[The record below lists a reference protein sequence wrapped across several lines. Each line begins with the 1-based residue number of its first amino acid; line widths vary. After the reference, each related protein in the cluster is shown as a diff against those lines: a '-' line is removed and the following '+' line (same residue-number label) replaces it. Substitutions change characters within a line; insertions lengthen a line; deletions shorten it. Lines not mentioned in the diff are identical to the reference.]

1 MGATK
6 QVASTGALARAR
18 FEQGDFEEAAR
29 LYEDLLV
36 ANETAEAWNDWAAA
50 QLACGRT
57 GKSEDGFRRAL
68 QLDPTNAQA
77 MANLGVLLVS
87 VNRKGEAIQY
97 LRAAITGLDDAEA
110 QQVQNLIIQCGE
122 PIAAKTAAASGT

>member
-1 MGATK
+1 MGAEQNMTTT
-6 QVASTGALARAR
+6 AALAKAR

-36 ANETAEAWNDWAAA
+36 TNETAEAWNDWATA

-68 QLDPTNAQA
+68 QLDPKNAQA

-87 VNRKGEAIQY
+87 VNRKGEAIQF
-97 LRAAITGLDDAEA
+97 LRTAIAGLEEAEA
-110 QQVQNLIIQCGE
+110 QQVQNLITQCE
-122 PIAAKTAAASGT
+122 PQTARTASASGT